1 MGCNGVEK
9 LQTIRI
15 HGIQL
20 SVSIT
25 NYKVS
30 QVSLFGGQLYLSTG
44 GVQLGVA
51 ITKYKVSQ
59 VSLFGGQLYLSMGG
73 VKLGVA
79 ITKYKV
85 SHDHLP
91 APTHA

>member
-1 MGCNGVEK
+1 MGCNRVEK
-9 LQTIRI
+9 LQTTCI
-15 HGIQL
+15 HGMQL

-30 QVSLFGGQLYLSTG
+30 P
-44 GVQLGVA
+44 
-51 ITKYKVSQ
+51 

-73 VKLGVA
+73 VQLGVA

-91 APTHA
+91 APAHA